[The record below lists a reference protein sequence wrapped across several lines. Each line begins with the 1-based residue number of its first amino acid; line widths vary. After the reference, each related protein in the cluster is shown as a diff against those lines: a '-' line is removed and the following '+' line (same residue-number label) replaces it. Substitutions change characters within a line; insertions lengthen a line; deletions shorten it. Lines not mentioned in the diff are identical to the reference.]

1 MLNQYLMGDNWEVA
15 VSLNEIMTIREIH
28 PVQGREKKYMNLKVG
43 LIFSLSQNKKCLQH
57 TVKRRS
63 FYQSGI
69 TQTHSHNNSVNSP
82 FVNQC

>member
-1 MLNQYLMGDNWEVA
+1 MGDNWEVA

-28 PVQGREKKYMNLKVG
+28 PVQGKEKKIHEFKGWTDFLFLK
-43 LIFSLSQNKKCLQH
+43 IKKCLQH